1 MQPTFFESTPQQKQL
16 ADIGGSM
23 MDWSENYGK
32 LHGLK
37 AVTDNGLR
45 TLNELSHVGYML
57 TTVGAT
63 FGAAE
68 VDFDAAERKLIVDF
82 MKKQVDIERKGQY
95 TVYKLNKQGALH
107 MTNVMIKEGTYKI
120 RGKETCMQGL
130 VFPLVEEFKV
140 GAGGGYVTV
149 DGSAVN
155 GFPARNI
162 KIKVSGVRDYTVVG
176 DEVAATI
183 VEESDTEIVERIR
196 ERFDMLKDMTKAVK
210 KGDVRAMIVSGPP
223 GVGKSHGVEEVL
235 DRYALMESLGAGKQ
249 HEVIKGATSA
259 IGLYC
264 KLFKMAD
271 KGKVVVFDDCDSI
284 FADELSL
291 NILKAALD
299 SKKNRYIHWNTDSF
313 KLRNEGVPDSF
324 KFEASAIFITNL
336 KFDKVKGKLREHLE
350 ALESRCHYMDL
361 TIDSDK
367 DKILR
372 IKQVVQDGMLD
383 KYKLADE
390 VKEEIMDFIDIN
402 KGRLRELSL
411 RTVLKVADLAISF
424 PDRWESYAENTVMRR
439 A

>member
-1 MQPTFFESTPQQKQL
+1 
-16 ADIGGSM
+16 
-23 MDWSENYGK
+23 
-32 LHGLK
+32 
-37 AVTDNGLR
+37 
-45 TLNELSHVGYML
+45 
-57 TTVGAT
+57 
-63 FGAAE
+63 
-68 VDFDAAERKLIVDF
+68 
-82 MKKQVDIERKGQY
+82 
-95 TVYKLNKQGALH
+95 
-107 MTNVMIKEGTYKI
+107 MTNVKIIDGTYKI
-120 RGKETCMQGL
+120 RGKDTDVSGL
-130 VFPLVEEFKV
+130 VFPLVEEFKM
-140 GAGGGYVTV
+140 GAAGGYVTV

-155 GFPARNI
+155 GFPDRNI
-162 KIKVSGVRDYTVVG
+162 KIKVAGPGDYEAVGKNIEPTQRD
-176 DEVAATI
+176 
-183 VEESDTEIVERIR
+183 ESDAEIVERIR

-235 DRYALMESLGAGKQ
+235 DRYAMMESLGAGKTHQ
-249 HEVIKGATSA
+249 VIKGATSA

-264 KLFKMAD
+264 KLFNMAD

-299 SKKNRYIHWNTDSF
+299 SKKNRYIHWNTDSY

-372 IKQVVQDGMLD
+372 IKQVTQDGMLD
-383 KYKLADE
+383 KYELSDE
-390 VKEEIMDFIDIN
+390 VKEEILDFIDIN

-411 RTVLKVADLAISF
+411 RTVLKVADLAVSF